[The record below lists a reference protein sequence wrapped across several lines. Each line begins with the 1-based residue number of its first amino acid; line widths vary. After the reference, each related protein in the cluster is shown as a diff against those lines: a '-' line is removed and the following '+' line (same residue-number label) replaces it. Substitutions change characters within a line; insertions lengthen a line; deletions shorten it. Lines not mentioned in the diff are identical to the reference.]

1 MPVLGTI
8 AYQGGDPPV
17 VWTPTSLPCPLH
29 SYTPTVTCPSVSGP
43 KPFSNPVVFNQ
54 EPIYLPEDPGQCLQ
68 TVLVVPLGEGRP
80 GMRLSVLPTQP
91 APNAN
96 GAEAE
101 TPCFIHA
108 PCPVPHPQ
116 CLASI
121 QSVQWV
127 SFQETRAPEF
137 FSKLQIRSFTPL
149 RKTHH
154 RSGVSG
160 PDSEVLA
167 SRPRGKPGEGGAN
180 VGGTAWVPK
189 ASRIW
194 LHSPIPTLQASP
206 FTQSLDET
214 DGLIRFSTPKK
225 WNFRPSAP
233 SLLPEYKSQGG
244 QTSYHLRFAQPRPW
258 AVHTVGDQ
266 CKFLASE

>member
-8 AYQGGDPPV
+8 AYQGGDIPV

-54 EPIYLPEDPGQCLQ
+54 EPIYLPEGTGQCLEI
-68 TVLVVPLGEGRP
+68 VLVVPLGEGRP
-80 GMRLSVLPTQP
+80 GMLLSVLPTQP

-96 GAEAE
+96 RAEAE
-101 TPCFIHA
+101 TPCFIHV

-121 QSVQWV
+121 QSMQWV

-149 RKTHH
+149 LKTH
-154 RSGVSG
+154 RGSGVSG

-167 SRPRGKPGEGGAN
+167 SRPPGSLGREGLMW
-180 VGGTAWVPK
+180 VGLPRFPK
-189 ASRIW
+189 LLGSGF
-194 LHSPIPTLQASP
+194 TLQSQP
-206 FTQSLDET
+206 FRLHH
-214 DGLIRFSTPKK
+214 
-225 WNFRPSAP
+225 
-233 SLLPEYKSQGG
+233 LP
-244 QTSYHLRFAQPRPW
+244 RA
-258 AVHTVGDQ
+258 
-266 CKFLASE
+266 